1 MPMKKSF
8 LFLLSLLAMAG
19 CTKDAGVADLG
30 TGSGSSDVKVVFPA
44 EGAVKGQ
51 MIVKFRP
58 SVADSLAEALAASPT
73 RSEFVSVDELLAAK
87 GVERIKPLFGYDPRF
102 EERHRAFGLHQWYV
116 VTFDETLPLQQM
128 VRSLSEDNRVELL
141 EYVHRPQLCDR
152 FPVRPYVATT
162 PSSSAATRA
171 SMPMNDPL
179 LPEQW
184 HYHNDGQ
191 TVRISAAGADINLF
205 DAWEKTQGGE
215 DIVVAVLDQ
224 AVQYTHPD
232 LAANMWVNPDPAN
245 SDELHGK
252 NFCGYRNGSTALD
265 WSYVETDGNTE
276 SNADHG
282 THVAGTIAAINN
294 NGLGVSGI
302 AGGRNGMNG
311 VKIMSCQIFGD
322 PMLQTNAYAAEDAFR
337 YAADNGAL
345 ICQCSWG
352 YYYQCGTAVEESQR
366 RQAFLTS
373 AEKTAVDYFIA
384 TAGSDNPNSPIQ
396 GGLVIF
402 AAGNDGDR
410 FGVISEYPASYEQ
423 VVSVASMGSDFL
435 PAYYTC
441 YNKDVDVT
449 APGGD
454 LSNSDDNTENGG
466 VLSTILCDPNVPRY
480 VDRRGASLTAGCY
493 GYLQGTS
500 MACPH
505 VSGVAA
511 LGLAYISQ
519 LGFRMSADEFR
530 NVLESSV
537 RPIDPYLT
545 GTKSIPML
553 DNLVLNLSEYRG
565 RMGSGYVDANLLLE
579 NLRTLFGQQVP
590 PEVTKNFSNQLL
602 KKGTPTISLPLSEY
616 FTDDAVKNYTA
627 SANDERVVDVKV
639 SEGVLKI
646 LPKNVGQAKIT
657 VKAEGF
663 EGSIVPQSFI
673 VTVRSQ
679 SNTSDGWL

>member
-19 CTKDAGVADLG
+19 CTKNAGIADLG
-30 TGSGSSDVKVVFPA
+30 TENGSSAVKVVFPA

-58 SVADSLAEALAASPT
+58 AVADSLAEALAASPT

-128 VRSLSEDNRVELL
+128 VRSLSEDKRVELL
-141 EYVHRPQLCDR
+141 EYAHRPQLRER

-162 PSSSAATRA
+162 LSSATTRA

-191 TVRISAAGADINLF
+191 TVGISVAGADINLF
-205 DAWEKTQGGE
+205 DAWEKIQGGE
-215 DIVVAVLDQ
+215 DIIVAVLDQ

-232 LAANMWVNPDPAN
+232 LAANMWVNPDPASGN
-245 SDELHGK
+245 ELHGK
-252 NFCGYRNGSTALD
+252 NFCGYLNGSTALD
-265 WSYVETDGNTE
+265 WSYVEKEGDYE

-282 THVAGTIAAINN
+282 THVAGTIAAVNN

-302 AGGRNGMNG
+302 AGGSNGMNG

-322 PMLQTNAYAAEDAFR
+322 PNQQTNSSAADAFR
-337 YAADNGAL
+337 FAADNGAL

-352 YYYQCGTAVEESQR
+352 YSYTRGTASEVSAMKSYFEN
-366 RQAFLTS
+366 S
-373 AEKTAVDYFIA
+373 AERTAIDYFIA
-384 TAGSDNPNSPIQ
+384 MAGSDNPNSPIQ
-396 GGLVIF
+396 GGLVVF
-402 AAGNDGDR
+402 AAGNEGDL
-410 FGVISEYPASYEQ
+410 FGPVPEYPASYEK
-423 VVSVASMGSDFL
+423 VVSVASMGSDLL

-441 YNKDVDVT
+441 YNEEVDVT

-545 GTKSIPML
+545 GTKSVPML
-553 DNLVLNLSEYRG
+553 NNMVLNLSDYRG
-565 RMGSGYVDANLLLE
+565 RMGSGYVDADLLLE